1 MYSPATG
8 APSQTARRS
17 YSDSLKKRT
26 LSKSGGFRYQDVAA
40 LDAGAKFF
48 AVLTHFATICVL
60 YFRKLGA
67 IVPPLRSSVIS

>member
-1 MYSPATG
+1 MCSPVTG

-26 LSKSGGFRYQDVAA
+26 LSRLGRFPSQDVAV
-40 LDAGAKFF
+40 LDTAAKFF

-60 YFRKLGA
+60 YFRQLGA
-67 IVPPLRSSVIS
+67 IVPP